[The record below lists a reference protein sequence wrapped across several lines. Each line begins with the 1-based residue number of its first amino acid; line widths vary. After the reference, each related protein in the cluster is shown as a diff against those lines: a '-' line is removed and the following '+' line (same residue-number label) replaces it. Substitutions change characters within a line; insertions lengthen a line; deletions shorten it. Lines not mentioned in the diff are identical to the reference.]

1 MTAEATATLAAE
13 GYTGARARLAVH
25 ADLRYLGQGS
35 ELTVPLPA
43 PRLDAAGV
51 AALHEAFAREYTE
64 TYGYATGEAVELVN
78 LRLVATGVRAHRL
91 DLGSAKAA
99 GSGPTPAASRPARR
113 AVAFARGAPRVDTAV
128 VARDAVPATP
138 RRGPLVVES
147 YDSTVVVPPDAEV
160 ATDAAGNLVITLGTL
175 QSPA

>member
-1 MTAEATATLAAE
+1 
-13 GYTGARARLAVH
+13 
-25 ADLRYLGQGS
+25 
-35 ELTVPLPA
+35 
-43 PRLDAAGV
+43 
-51 AALHEAFAREYTE
+51 
-64 TYGYATGEAVELVN
+64 
-78 LRLVATGVRAHRL
+78 
-91 DLGSAKAA
+91 
-99 GSGPTPAASRPARR
+99 
-113 AVAFARGAPRVDTAV
+113 V